1 MTPTHSDSH
10 STGANDDRAR
20 RDAARQA
27 RIRLSSDGVVASYIR
42 EISGH
47 PPTLNASVRSGGA
60 QR

>member
-1 MTPTHSDSH
+1 MTPNHTVSPSN
-10 STGANDDRAR
+10 GANDDRAR
-20 RDAARQA
+20 RDAARQT

-47 PPTLNASVRSGGA
+47 PPTLNASLRSGGA